1 MGTAG
6 GIIGL
11 IGGIFAVFAALFTLF
26 MGGIGSA
33 FEAHGAKAIVDFGW
47 YGLASAF
54 LVIVFGAVTIGKSN
68 VGAFGLLLMSAI
80 GVAVGGTA
88 VAICLA
94 LSFLGGLLAAST
106 KDAKADKRTWWQ
118 WLGLPLGV
126 AAAVVISLQVSK
138 VDEVRALAVPA
149 AAAQPIITAAPVV
162 AAAPAVIPPPVTPQA
177 ASMAAVAASAPS
189 TPTNPDLSRYV
200 GQHPFFIL
208 KDASI
213 KDRLALFLLGEYPQ
227 FEERFEVTSNLQEV
241 NGFYFGSGCARHQCS
256 MEESAFAINKET
268 GAIVAAILTDGKDI
282 RLFGASEVANLPPPL
297 LSWYRSVGG
306 KE

>member
-26 MGGIGSA
+26 LGGAGAA
-33 FEAHGAKAIVDFGW
+33 FQAHGAKAIVDFGW

-94 LSFLGGLLAAST
+94 LSFLGGLLAASS
-106 KDAKADKRTWWQ
+106 KDAGAERRTWWQ
-118 WLGLPLGV
+118 WAGLPLGIV
-126 AAAVVISLQVSK
+126 AAGVIVTQVSK
-138 VDEVRALAVPA
+138 TDDTHALMVPVAVVQPIA
-149 AAAQPIITAAPVV
+149 AALPVIAAEPAIIPS
-162 AAAPAVIPPPVTPQA
+162 PVTPQA

-189 TPTNPDLSRYV
+189 TPTSPDLSRYV

-227 FEERFEVTSNLQEV
+227 FEERFEVARNLQEV
-241 NGFYFGSGCARHQCS
+241 DGFYFGSGCALHQCS

-268 GAIVAAILTDGKDI
+268 GSIVAAILTDGKDI